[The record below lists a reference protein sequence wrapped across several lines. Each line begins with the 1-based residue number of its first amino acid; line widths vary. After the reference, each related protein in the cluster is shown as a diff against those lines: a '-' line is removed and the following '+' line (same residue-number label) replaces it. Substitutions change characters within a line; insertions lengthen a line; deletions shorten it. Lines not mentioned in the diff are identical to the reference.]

1 MPHYLCLT
9 VYVSLPIWQLRKFMA
24 RWTKRQLS
32 AAWNTLYEKMLD
44 YRAQLEEMRKVLA
57 FMRNRLL
64 VQSWNKWREV
74 YADRFDSMGGSCRC
88 RCIADML
95 GGQLE

>member
-1 MPHYLCLT
+1 
-9 VYVSLPIWQLRKFMA
+9 MA

-44 YRAQLEEMRKVLA
+44 YRAQLEEMRKVVA

-74 YADRFDSMGGSCRC
+74 YADRFDSMGGLCRC
-88 RCIADML
+88 CCIADMV